1 MLKKCCVTH
10 IFVSLIPLTV
20 ALHPGAC
27 VPLAALVVVIHHG
40 DDAAEGTPG
49 ADLGHARR
57 QQLVHLQDPLD
68 PLHRR
73 APHHAGFPS
82 GRGNGMNY
90 TLLSVLLHG
99 HVVTN

>member
-1 MLKKCCVTH
+1 MVSHVFIALPSVGRSVLCV
-10 IFVSLIPLTV
+10 LPAARL
-20 ALHPGAC
+20 L
-27 VPLAALVVVIHHG
+27 LAAFVVVVVRHCD
-40 DDAAEGTPG
+40 DDAAEGAPG

-82 GRGNGMNY
+82 GGGRTKGM
-90 TLLSVLLHG
+90 TKLLAF
-99 HVVTN
+99 